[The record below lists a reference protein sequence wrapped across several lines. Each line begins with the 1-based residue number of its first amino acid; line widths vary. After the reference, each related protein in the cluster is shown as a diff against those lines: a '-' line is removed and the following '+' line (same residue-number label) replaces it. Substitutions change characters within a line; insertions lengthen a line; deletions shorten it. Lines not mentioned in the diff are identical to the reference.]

1 MTAYPSH
8 TSFSHLL
15 HRIQSKSGRTA
26 FQSSI
31 CPGSRAWNVRQLAIL
46 LYHVQSKRSK
56 VNAIR
61 LTRQL
66 GMSEVTSGSS
76 TRTSGKLVRL
86 NVGWIPL
93 YNLPCCES
101 MTTFQLTYFAFFHF
115 IFFFMQKTSSLLYF
129 CQDFLG
135 DIQTKATALLTDF
148 NIKLALFPKL
158 ILKSILDITRQ
169 KWGPLTFSPHVVT
182 PNIVSLNFLYSL
194 PDNEVTFF

>member
-1 MTAYPSH
+1 MTAHPSH

-26 FQSSI
+26 FQRSI
-31 CPGSRAWNVRQLAIL
+31 CPRARAWNVRQLGIL

-66 GMSEVTSGSS
+66 GMSKVTSGSS
-76 TRTSGKLVRL
+76 IRTSGKLVRL

-93 YNLPCCES
+93 HSLPCCES
-101 MTTFQLTYFAFFHF
+101 MTTFQLTDFGFFYF

-129 CQDFLG
+129 CQGFLG
-135 DIQTKATALLTDF
+135 EIQTKETALLTDF
-148 NIKLALFPKL
+148 NIKLAVFSKP

-169 KWGPLTFSPHVVT
+169 KWGPLAFSPHIVT
-182 PNIVSLNFLYSL
+182 PNIASLIFLYSL